1 MVLQVKTIGVHHANL
16 FKSNRETVST
26 RNFLETVCAPPN
38 IVIVRSDRPIPP
50 MSGHPHT
57 KYQFRFLT
65 ELHLLIDCTRVL
77 SAGYC
82 STPGRSIWS
91 LISGLNSKALRWLF
105 LEASCTGLFTPWC
118 GHAAAGHNSSLAR
131 PLHNAKLSIFT
142 IFTNSGSTHLVNAAY
157 LAVLLTFVLPTFSLS
172 GVSSLNIFVHLQ
184 RFLSKFS
191 LYFLTALVHQ
201 PMSIPTCEGPAPVLG
216 DPERVPMIPMCALD
230 AITSRTKRLLAASIN
245 PI

>member
-157 LAVLLTFVLPTFSLS
+157 LAVLLTFVLPTFSLW
-172 GVSSLNIFVHLQ
+172 
-184 RFLSKFS
+184 RFLSQHFRS
-191 LYFLTALVHQ
+191 LATLSLEVLSLFFNCLSSPADVH
-201 PMSIPTCEGPAPVLG
+201 TDV
-216 DPERVPMIPMCALD
+216 
-230 AITSRTKRLLAASIN
+230 
-245 PI
+245 